1 MADRAHIFVY
11 GLLMFPDIVS
21 AITGRQF
28 RMMPAQLADY
38 RRYGLS
44 KNPGQTPVPVLLPAA
59 GASQSGQLL
68 LDVDAESIAR
78 LDYFEELDSGLY
90 LKTQVRVQTEQ
101 GWLSACCYVAGP
113 ALAPYASGEWQPEQV
128 SATDRQYLTEQLIP
142 QMLAAFPAG

>member
-1 MADRAHIFVY
+1 MADSAHIFVY

-28 RMMPAQLADY
+28 QTIPAQLPDH

-44 KNPGQTPVPVLLPAA
+44 KNPGQTPVPVLLPAV
-59 GASQSGQLL
+59 GASQSGLLL
-68 LDVDAESIAR
+68 LDVDAESLAR

-90 LKTQVRVQTEQ
+90 LKKQVRVQTEH
-101 GWLSACCYVAGP
+101 GWLPACCYLAGP

-128 SATDRQYLTEQLIP
+128 NATDRQYLTEQLIP
-142 QMLAAFPAG
+142 QMLAAFTAG

>member
-1 MADRAHIFVY
+1 MADSAHIFVY
-11 GLLMFPDIVS
+11 GLLLFPDIVS

-28 RMMPAQLADY
+28 QMIPAQLPDH

-59 GASQSGQLL
+59 GAGQLL

-90 LKTQVRVQTEQ
+90 LKQQVRVQTEQ

-113 ALAPYASGEWQPEQV
+113 ALVPYASGEWQPEQV
-128 SATDRQYLTEQLIP
+128 SATDRHYLTEQLIP

>member
-11 GLLMFPDIVS
+11 GLLMFPDIVT

-28 RMMPAQLADY
+28 QMIPAQLPDH

-68 LDVDAESIAR
+68 LDVDAESVVR

-90 LKTQVRVQTEQ
+90 LKKMVRVQTEQ
-101 GWLSACCYVAGP
+101 GWVAACCYLAGP
-113 ALAPYASGEWQPEQV
+113 ALVPYASGEWQPEQV

-142 QMLAAFPAG
+142 QMLAALTAG